1 MLFGRKGKV
10 SLGRNRRKWKKYGM
24 AAELLE
30 ATARI
35 ELAIRV
41 LQTPALPLGYVAS
54 LSDSIVPGPGLV
66 REWQQWLRRRFY
78 KALITRQC
86 GHAKT
91 ELDGAPNGR

>member
-1 MLFGRKGKV
+1 
-10 SLGRNRRKWKKYGM
+10 
-24 AAELLE
+24 
-30 ATARI
+30 
-35 ELAIRV
+35 
-41 LQTPALPLGYVAS
+41 VAS